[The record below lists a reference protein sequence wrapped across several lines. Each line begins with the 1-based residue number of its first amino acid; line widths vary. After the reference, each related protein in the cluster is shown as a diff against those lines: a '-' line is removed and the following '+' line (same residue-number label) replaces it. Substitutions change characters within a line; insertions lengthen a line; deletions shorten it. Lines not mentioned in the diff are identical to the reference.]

1 MSSLHGSCLWSNAN
15 KPELSA
21 LLEFV
26 CSSYSV
32 QTGLGNSCFCS
43 SLQLFLPHLSSV
55 GGHIIHATSS
65 SGLILQYETVVM
77 KFLLATYETHMYIA
91 MFIVSSARTRG
102 TEDLRKECRFH
113 ASIVDFLLRIAGVWI
128 SGIVLVLV
136 RCVL

>member
-1 MSSLHGSCLWSNAN
+1 MSSLHSSCLSSNTK

-21 LLEFV
+21 SPEFV

-43 SLQLFLPHLSSV
+43 SPQLFFLHLSRV
-55 GGHIIHATSS
+55 EGHVKHATSS
-65 SGLILQYETVVM
+65 SGLILQYETVVLY
-77 KFLLATYETHMYIA
+77 FFLATYQPHMYIA
-91 MFIVSSARTRG
+91 MFIVCSARTRG
-102 TEDLRKECRFH
+102 MEDLRKECRFH
-113 ASIVDFLLRIAGVWI
+113 PSIVDFLLRITGVRI